1 MKTNEKKLIT
11 HAVSGQIAHP
21 SIGKSYWI
29 GYDGIPRTLPS
40 VGSITYD
47 IEVGDICIGLV
58 GDHVEPGVSIKN
70 LDSKSNM
77 TLNHLACVGNVAKII
92 SGEAKGET
100 GIVTGKHGGVDHV
113 IIYFKQSVLDKLVI
127 GDSIQIKSR
136 GLGLELLDY
145 PLVKVLNLDP
155 KFLSKL
161 PIEEKDGK
169 IIVSVAKV
177 IPAYL
182 MGAGIGTD
190 NSHTGDYDIMLHDKE
205 KNHKFDLNDL
215 RFGDLVAIRD
225 HDASFGPHY
234 KKGALT
240 IGIIVHSDSYS
251 AGHGPGVV
259 VIFTTASDQM
269 DYKLEKHANIA
280 KLIK

>member
-47 IEVGDICIGLV
+47 IEVGDICMGLV

-113 IIYFKQSVLDKLVI
+113 IIYFKQSLLDKLVI
-127 GDSIQIKSR
+127 GDYTVTSITAINVPDTLNAEIITKALQVRIRGPKS
-136 GLGLELLDY
+136 L
-145 PLVKVLNLDP
+145 
-155 KFLSKL
+155 
-161 PIEEKDGK
+161 I
-169 IIVSVAKV
+169 
-177 IPAYL
+177 
-182 MGAGIGTD
+182 
-190 NSHTGDYDIMLHDKE
+190 
-205 KNHKFDLNDL
+205 NDL
-215 RFGDLVAIRD
+215 RNKHLSVVVDLAEAQTGTANMKAEVVADEADVHPGGVGNIS
-225 HDASFGPHY
+225 HA
-234 KKGALT
+234 GAL
-240 IGIIVHSDSYS
+240 IPQAGELGDGS
-251 AGHGPGVV
+251 AHN
-259 VIFTTASDQM
+259 AR
-269 DYKLEKHANIA
+269 LC
-280 KLIK
+280 